1 MQLSATL
8 DSIGFPADFPKQLEF
23 PPKDAA
29 SDSDVPELAKEI
41 WALDWDG
48 NLKWWLLKWFQS
60 VVAHVSLEMTPQM
73 KHVD

>member
-41 WALDWDG
+41 
-48 NLKWWLLKWFQS
+48 
-60 VVAHVSLEMTPQM
+60 
-73 KHVD
+73 